1 MKKISLI
8 LLALLISITFI
19 SCEDDAVTDPIIETG
34 TIVIDSSPQGAEIW
48 LETENTNQVTPA
60 TITVDAGVRTIM
72 LKKEGY
78 EDLIVQVSVEAGG
91 EAVITSNSLVAL
103 SVTFST
109 PVRIWE
115 TTGTDA
121 TQPSGLDLSTGDA
134 FGTSDANNNGN
145 IDLYYFSSSDGTT
158 FLVQSA
164 HINANMTRETF
175 FKVGSASDLED
186 GVAST
191 VKDANWT
198 NTMSDRETNYVFLYD
213 ADGHYSKLIIT
224 NFNAGSGPGD
234 PSWVEVAW
242 VYNTA
247 QDNTTF

>member
-19 SCEDDAVTDPIIETG
+19 SCEDDAITDPVDETG
-34 TIVIDSSPQGAEIW
+34 TIFVDSTPQGAEIW
-48 LETENTNQVTPA
+48 LDDVNTNKFTPA
-60 TITVDAGVRTIM
+60 TITADEGLRTVT
-72 LKKEGY
+72 LKIEGF
-78 EDLIVQVSVEAGG
+78 EDLTISVSVEAGN
-91 EAVITSNSLVAL
+91 ESTISSNTLVAL
-103 SVTFST
+103 SVYFST

-164 HINANMTRETF
+164 DINANMTRETF
-175 FKVGSASDLED
+175 FKAGFHADLND
-186 GVAST
+186 GVSST
-191 VKDANWT
+191 VKTMDWAN
-198 NTMSDRETNYVFLYD
+198 NMSDRETNYVFLYD
-213 ADGHYSKLIIT
+213 ADNHYSKLVIT
-224 NFNAGSGPGD
+224 SFGGGTGPGD
-234 PSWVEVAW
+234 PSWVEVSW
-242 VYNTA
+242 VYNSVA
-247 QDNTTF
+247 DNPTF